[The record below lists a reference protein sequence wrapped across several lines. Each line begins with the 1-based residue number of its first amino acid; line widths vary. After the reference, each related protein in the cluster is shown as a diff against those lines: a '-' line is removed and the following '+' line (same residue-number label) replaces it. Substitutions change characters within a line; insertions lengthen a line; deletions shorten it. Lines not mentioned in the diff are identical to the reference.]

1 MTITNGRAVSLFA
14 LLSLCSTCPADSFA
28 ADTPPSTATVHVGD
42 GTMNGSI
49 ISEYDNVWLVTV
61 KYFDGRVDE
70 RGLSSDHVRF
80 RTIAGKRYLTRTEGT
95 TSVLGKP
102 GESPTSNF
110 EMSFNVFDPVSMR
123 PVLGEAYTSAGDS
136 EVNHFD
142 ANHVSTH
149 TRQKMGAP
157 DSVVQT
163 DTAEPVFDVH
173 GGMTGLLLAALPL
186 KTGYSAVLPG
196 LADNAL
202 DTTAIRVVGEEEIS
216 AGRWGKM
223 KTWVIEIG
231 PRPAASTYWISKR
244 PPYVIRATV
253 KASNA
258 VASWDIL

>member
-1 MTITNGRAVSLFA
+1 MTITNARIVHLLA
-14 LLSLCSTCPADSFA
+14 LLSLCSTCPADSA
-28 ADTPPSTATVHVGD
+28 VTDIPPSTATVHVDD
-42 GTMNGSI
+42 GTMDGNI

-95 TSVLGKP
+95 TSVVGKP
-102 GESPTSNF
+102 GEPPTSNF
-110 EMSFNVFDPVSMR
+110 SMSFNVFDPVSMR
-123 PVLGEAYTSAGDS
+123 PLLGEAYTSAGDS
-136 EVNHFD
+136 EVNNF
-142 ANHVSTH
+142 AAKHVSTH

-157 DSVVQT
+157 ESVVET
-163 DTAEPVFDVH
+163 DTVEPVFDVH

-196 LADNAL
+196 IADNAL
-202 DTTAIRVVGEEEIS
+202 DTTSIRVVGQEEIP
-216 AGRWGKM
+216 AGRRGKM
-223 KTWVIEIG
+223 KTWIVEIG
-231 PRPAASTYWISKR
+231 PFPAASIYWISKR

-258 VASWDIL
+258 VASWDML